1 MKTSLDHLPDA
12 KRAKLAAIAALF
24 REKVPLGLLVLFGS
38 HARGDWVD
46 DPETGYQSDSDLL
59 AVTHDPALADD
70 VGFWRELEARLRE
83 AAAPSPVTLIAHAV
97 TFVNR
102 EIRMGQYFFVD
113 VVREGVV
120 LYDARHV
127 TLATPKA
134 LNDDER
140 LDLGQKNFAHWF
152 ESASGFFHGCRYYA
166 ARGLLSHSAFLL
178 HQAAERYFHAA
189 SLVLSGYKERSHDLE
204 ALGKKAAEQHP
215 RLEGA
220 LPRGTPE
227 DNRLFL
233 LLKKAYIEARYTP
246 SYRITPDELAA
257 LQVRVLGLAAPVRE
271 VCLEKLASFRGPD
284 AVSPSLPRPPAPG
297 EPLPEGLPPP
307 PDDLA
312 ALGRWVRD
320 VAELIEARVR
330 EGELRGRE
338 VGRREGKEEGL
349 REGEAKGLREGE
361 AKGLREGEARGE
373 VKGKAAALVTVLAA
387 RGLAVDGETR
397 ARIEACADGARL
409 DRWLARALVATSA
422 REVVDDE
429 SR

>member
-12 KRAKLAAIAALF
+12 KRAKLGQIAALF
-24 REKVPLGLLVLFGS
+24 RERVPLGLLVLFGS

-46 DPETGYQSDSDLL
+46 DPETGYQSDFDLL

-83 AAAPSPVTLIAHAV
+83 AAAPTPVTLIAHAV

-140 LDLGQKNFAHWF
+140 LDLGQKNFTHWF

-166 ARGLLSHSAFLL
+166 ARGLLSHAAFLL
-178 HQAAERYFHAA
+178 HQAAERYFHTA

-204 ALGKKAAEQHP
+204 ALGKSAAAQHP

-220 LPRGTPE
+220 LPRGTAE

-257 LQVRVLGLAAPVRE
+257 LQARVLGLAARVRE

-284 AVSPSLPRPPAPG
+284 AVSSSLPRPPAPG

-307 PDDLA
+307 PDDA
-312 ALGRWVRD
+312 AELGRWVRD
-320 VAELIEARVR
+320 VAELVEARVR
-330 EGELRGRE
+330 EGEAR
-338 VGRREGKEEGL
+338 
-349 REGEAKGLREGE
+349 
-361 AKGLREGEARGE
+361 GEARGREAGLRTAVLDLCE
-373 VKGKAAALVTVLAA
+373 VL
-387 RGLAVDGETR
+387 GLAPTEGQR
-397 ARIEACADGARL
+397 ARLEAMGLGELEALRGEIKRRR
-409 DRWLARALVATSA
+409 RWP
-422 REVVDDE
+422 E
-429 SR
+429 